1 MPTVRLTRTYRFS
14 ASHRLHV
21 AHFSEEANDRIFGR
35 CNNPHGHGHNY
46 TVAVTVEGPVDPA
59 TGMVVPPEEMDSL
72 VEREVVSQYHDRYL
86 NFDVPEF
93 AVTVS
98 TTENLAVEMRE
109 RLLAAWPASF
119 PALAHLR
126 VQETKR
132 NSVELPVILEVV

>member
-21 AHFSEEANDRIFGR
+21 AHLSEEANDRIFGR

-46 TVAVTVEGPVDPA
+46 TVAVTVEGPVDA
-59 TGMVVPPEEMDSL
+59 TTGLVVPPAELDAL
-72 VEREVVSQYHDRYL
+72 VEREVVSAYHDKYL

-119 PALAHLR
+119 PALANLR

>member
-1 MPTVRLTRTYRFS
+1 MQKFGVDKALRAGILVLTI
-14 ASHRLHV
+14 ALV
-21 AHFSEEANDRIFGR
+21 GVLAN
-35 CNNPHGHGHNY
+35 
-46 TVAVTVEGPVDPA
+46 T
-59 TGMVVPPEEMDSL
+59 L
-72 VEREVVSQYHDRYL
+72 REVVSAYHDKYL

-119 PALAHLR
+119 PALANLR